1 MGTKWHLVEKELVLV
16 EQQLQQII
24 NKGGPEVQEV
34 GSYVLDG
41 KGKRIR
47 PALFLTAVY
56 RSGKDLQ
63 GFVDVATAFELIHTA
78 SLLHDDVIDQA
89 SFRRSRDTV
98 NVQWN
103 NKIAVLTGDYFLS
116 QALKILVKY
125 GLWDLL
131 AITVAVVEN
140 MAEGELQQAFAR
152 VTLSDLEKLYL
163 QWIGKKSAAFFSGC
177 CQAGS
182 ILRRDSHEMQNLW
195 FEFGFNIGMAFQ
207 LIDDMLDYSEAGEDT
222 GKPLYSDLKNRVIT
236 LPLIRSISDPRDKE
250 LISKYMQTDKIN
262 EEDLEKVATLVR
274 NGEGLSYTGQKAAE
288 YIERALA
295 VLDKM
300 IGFDREKEEML
311 RRWTEEMLEISKR

>member
-1 MGTKWHLVEKELVLV
+1 METKWHLVEKELVLV

-34 GSYVLDG
+34 GNYVLDG

-47 PALFLTAVY
+47 PALFLTVVY
-56 RSGKDLQ
+56 RPDKDLQ

-89 SFRRSRDTV
+89 SFRRDRDTV

-116 QALKILVKY
+116 QALKIFVKF

-182 ILRRDSHEMQNLW
+182 ILRSDSHELQNLW
-195 FEFGFNIGMAFQ
+195 FEFGFNTGMAFQ
-207 LIDDMLDYSEAGEDT
+207 LIDDMLDYSEDGEDT

-236 LPLIRSISDPRDKE
+236 LPLIRSFSDSRDKE

-262 EEDLEKVATLVR
+262 EEELEQVATLVR
-274 NGEGLSYTGQKAAE
+274 DGEGLSYTGQKAAE
-288 YIERALA
+288 YIDRALT

-300 IGFDREKEEML
+300 TGIDRKKEETL
-311 RRWTEEMLEISKR
+311 RRWAEGMLEISKQ